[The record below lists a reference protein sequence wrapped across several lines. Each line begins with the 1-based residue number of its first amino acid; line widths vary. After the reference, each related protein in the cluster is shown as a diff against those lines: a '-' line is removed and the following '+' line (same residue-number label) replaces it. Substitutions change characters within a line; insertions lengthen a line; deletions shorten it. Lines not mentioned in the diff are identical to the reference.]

1 MLVVS
6 AIVFL
11 DFQCLECDSGIEGI
25 LITNPSRAARQ
36 QASQPVWH
44 AVDMGREPD
53 LTAATIYTP
62 SINDVDLADSYV
74 PFEPPQAPG
83 ADSINT
89 ERMLGS
95 AFAVILVAG
104 FIFGLLLLG
113 NLVAHGNAI
122 PSLKGVNYAQQ
133 GK

>member
-1 MLVVS
+1 M
-6 AIVFL
+6 
-11 DFQCLECDSGIEGI
+11 CGDSGIDSI
-25 LITNPSRAARQ
+25 LITHPDRLARQ
-36 QASQPVWH
+36 
-44 AVDMGREPD
+44 R
-53 LTAATIYTP
+53 
-62 SINDVDLADSYV
+62 NDVDLADSYV

-113 NLVAHGNAI
+113 NMVAHGNAI
-122 PSLKGVNYAQQ
+122 PSLKGVNYAQT
-133 GK
+133 K

>member
-1 MLVVS
+1 MIKGVCMCS
-6 AIVFL
+6 
-11 DFQCLECDSGIEGI
+11 DTGIEGVI
-25 LITNPSRAARQ
+25 ITHPARVARQ
-36 QASQPVWH
+36 QARQPLWH

-113 NLVAHGNAI
+113 NMVAHGNAI
-122 PSLKGVNYAQQ
+122 PLLKGVNYAQT
-133 GK
+133 K

>member
-1 MLVVS
+1 M
-6 AIVFL
+6 
-11 DFQCLECDSGIEGI
+11 CGDSGIDSI
-25 LITNPSRAARQ
+25 LITHPDRVARQ
-36 QASQPVWH
+36 RK
-44 AVDMGREPD
+44 D
-53 LTAATIYTP
+53 I
-62 SINDVDLADSYV
+62 DLADSYV

-113 NLVAHGNAI
+113 NMVAHGNAI
-122 PSLKGVNYAQQ
+122 PSLKGVIYAQQ